1 MKILL
6 VEDNAL
12 TRCMIKDLLIKF
24 GHEITAE
31 VENGNEVVKYFTEH
45 KPDVVFLDIILP
57 GKSGMEVLTDLQS
70 LDPKTRIVVITA
82 VDQEELNRQLS
93 GKGIYAI
100 LHKPFSF
107 DDFKAVMES
116 LAGTSEAGI

>member
-1 MKILL
+1 
-6 VEDNAL
+6 
-12 TRCMIKDLLIKF
+12 MIKDLLIKS
-24 GHEITAE
+24 GHEVIAE
-31 VENGNEVVKYFTEH
+31 VENGNEVIKYFTEH

-57 GKSGMEVLTDLQS
+57 GKSGIEVLTDLQR

-82 VDQEELNRQLS
+82 VDQEKINRQLS
-93 GKGIYAI
+93 GKGVHAI

-116 LAGTSEAGI
+116 LAGTSEASI

>member
-6 VEDNAL
+6 VEDSAL
-12 TRCMIKDLLIKF
+12 TRCMLKDLLIKS
-24 GHEITAE
+24 GHEVTAE
-31 VENGNEVVKYFTEH
+31 VENGNEAIKYFTEH
-45 KPDVVFLDIILP
+45 KPDVVILDIILP

-70 LDPKTRIVVITA
+70 LDPKMRIVVITA
-82 VDQEELNRQLS
+82 VNQEEINRQLS
-93 GKGIYAI
+93 DKGVHAI